1 MVWLVARREIV
12 TRLRERALLISTLIT
27 LALLAAIVLLP
38 QLLDD
43 GGRERVDVAAAG
55 SQAER
60 VVRAARAQGAALGL
74 DVRLRRTP
82 DDAAARRLVAG
93 EEGREGEAEGADAAV
108 VARGAR
114 IVARPGAP
122 EGAVTALQLA
132 ARDLRARAAL
142 AERGVTGAAAA
153 AVLAPPPLP
162 VEETG
167 GNSGTGRAV
176 ASVALLLLYGQL
188 IAYGFWVAAGVV
200 EEKASRVVEL
210 LLAAVRPRELLAGK
224 VLGIGIVG
232 LGQLLVVAAAA
243 LCLALATDQ
252 LELRE
257 GAVEALV
264 VTLAWFVVG
273 YAFYACAFAAAGALV
288 PRQEEVQNV
297 TSPMLL
303 ALVGTFFLAFPA
315 AEDPGSALARVLSYL
330 PPSAPMVMPVRMIA
344 GDVGVVEVLAS
355 LLACAAGIVAVMLLA
370 ARVYARA
377 VLRTGSR
384 VGLAAV
390 LRGRS

>member
-200 EEKASRVVEL
+200 EEKS
-210 LLAAVRPRELLAGK
+210 
-224 VLGIGIVG
+224 
-232 LGQLLVVAAAA
+232 
-243 LCLALATDQ
+243 
-252 LELRE
+252 
-257 GAVEALV
+257 
-264 VTLAWFVVG
+264 
-273 YAFYACAFAAAGALV
+273 
-288 PRQEEVQNV
+288 
-297 TSPMLL
+297 
-303 ALVGTFFLAFPA
+303 
-315 AEDPGSALARVLSYL
+315 
-330 PPSAPMVMPVRMIA
+330 
-344 GDVGVVEVLAS
+344 
-355 LLACAAGIVAVMLLA
+355 
-370 ARVYARA
+370 
-377 VLRTGSR
+377 
-384 VGLAAV
+384 
-390 LRGRS
+390 